1 MALKDPFVHGAC
13 CLCKADEAQELAA
26 DRRYLAY
33 GRHAVPGTDI
43 LRVHTVVIN
52 EGTSLNDYGT
62 TMGIWR
68 RTGPVKPVFEI
79 KSESYLLF

>member
-1 MALKDPFVHGAC
+1 VS
-13 CLCKADEAQELAA
+13 
-26 DRRYLAY
+26 
-33 GRHAVPGTDI
+33 GTDI